1 MDKSIIKI
9 LRIEDLK
16 KAEKE
21 LINGRIMGIQI
32 SKSATINTAPY
43 EFFKP
48 AYGMNVDTQGM
59 TSEELIKSY
68 KIGNKILDAQM
79 RIEAHNKLAEKLA
92 MDSNIGFS
100 MINDIAYA
108 WVSSICSFDIIWRIP
123 EFELNQYACRGKL
136 AEAVFCEMLEGNP
149 YPKEEEMIEF
159 FKKKELLED
168 YAIMVNGSLG
178 LTLEE
183 LSIKEQYE
191 NVKDH
196 MANIRYQVRV
206 VNDEHLY
213 IGKADIFCDWDG
225 EPGCFDIKATA
236 TLPSYNQVVMYAV
249 CEPRTKRIG
258 YIPIGK
264 TDLKRGFVQVKM
276 TNDIKGNFKEAIK
289 KRNRFYKRFGF

>member
-1 MDKSIIKI
+1 MKI

-79 RIEAHNKLAEKLA
+79 KIEAHNKLAEKLA

-136 AEAVFCEMLEGNP
+136 AEAIFCEMLERKP
-149 YPKEEEMIEF
+149 YPKELEKF
-159 FKKKELLED
+159 FKEKDLHED

-196 MANIRYQVRV
+196 ITNIRYQVSV
-206 VNDEHLY
+206 INDEHLY
-213 IGKADIFCDWDG
+213 VGKADIFCDWDK
-225 EPGCFDIKATA
+225 EPACFDIKATS
-236 TLPSYNQVVMYAV
+236 TLPNYNQVVMYAV
-249 CEPRTKRIG
+249 CEPKTKKIG

-264 TDLKRGFVQVKM
+264 TNLKRGFVQVKM
-276 TNDIKGNFKEAIK
+276 TDDIKSNFKEAIK